1 MPNLDLASFYSLSCA
16 LLPCICV
23 LLWRRK
29 ASTLGHRAWALVFCL
44 YLWMVYT
51 VTGAGGLTD
60 IILQLRIFQDLG
72 IHSLSDLIAALRDP
86 LGATVFRARV
96 SLVPFQNLTTGFLL
110 NILMTLPLGFLLPFL
125 YRSWRRFS
133 YTVMAGAGFSLLI
146 ECSQLL
152 TSRACD
158 IDDLIANTLGAAI
171 GYAIWWYM
179 AQVFGTRL
187 RQTPGGRR
195 EPLVLILASFGGMF
209 FLYHPFW
216 FYGLIGF

>member
-1 MPNLDLASFYSLSCA
+1 MLDLNLASFYSLSCA

-29 ASTLGHRAWALVFCL
+29 AAPLGHRTWALVFCL

-51 VTGAGGLTD
+51 VTGTGGLTD

-72 IHSLSDLIAALRDP
+72 IHSLSALIAALQDP
-86 LGATVFRARV
+86 SGASLFRTHV

-110 NILMTLPLGFLLPFL
+110 NILMAMPLGFLLPFL

-171 GYAIWWYM
+171 GYALWWYM